1 MKRSSIL
8 LVPLLLHS
16 LTAFY
21 IDEDNRTVT
30 TLGEDIR
37 TSDSSQTEVL
47 ECGDSTELAEG
58 GQVGISSPVSRY
70 QYYLHYL
77 GGDLQP
83 RPPRQ
88 VSQQRL
94 LQLGGECGGGVQ
106 SGHQLPAPRHQEG
119 GHPHPPHTYRGAAVH
134 GDQVNLPDIRYWI
147 LMDLTYR

>member
-58 GQVGISSPVSRY
+58 GQVGILNQVSR
-70 QYYLHYL
+70 YLHYL
-77 GGDLQP
+77 YYLYY
-83 RPPRQ
+83 
-88 VSQQRL
+88 L
-94 LQLGGECGGGVQ
+94 
-106 SGHQLPAPRHQEG
+106 
-119 GHPHPPHTYRGAAVH
+119 HTIYT
-134 GDQVNLPDIRYWI
+134 
-147 LMDLTYR
+147 M